1 MSELDDVLA
10 VLEASGG
17 RGVAVA
23 TVVAARGST
32 YRREGARLVVSADGD
47 EVVGNI
53 SGGCLEGD
61 VIATAREVLESGR
74 PQLLR
79 FDLTADDEAV
89 WGWGLGCNGAI
100 EVLVEPGEQ
109 AARFAPLIAAAR
121 KDQRALAMATVIEG
135 ENVGARLV
143 VHDDGQQEGS
153 LGSRDADEAIR
164 GPALVAL
171 ARRRSRAVRIGP
183 DVRAFVEVVV
193 PQPRLVVC
201 GAGHD
206 AIPLVE
212 LASRLGWLVEVVDD
226 RRAFL
231 TAQRFPRA
239 HRFVLAK
246 PLGAADAVA
255 TDDSTF
261 VVVMSHN
268 FLRDKD
274 YLRAFLPEPVRYLG
288 MLGPRARL
296 ERLLDDAHR
305 EGVVPG
311 PGDLDKV
318 YGPAG
323 LDVGAEGPDE
333 IALAIVTEILAVRN
347 GSRAGFLRDRAGPVH
362 VLEPVLEASS

>member
-1 MSELDDVLA
+1 MKELDDVLA
-10 VLEASGG
+10 ALEASGG

-100 EVLVEPGEQ
+100 EVLIEPGEQ
-109 AARFAPLIAAAR
+109 AARYAPLMAAAR
-121 KDQRALAMATVIEG
+121 REQRALVVATVIEG
-135 ENVGARLV
+135 EHVGARLV
-143 VHDDGQQEGS
+143 VHEDGHHEGS
-153 LGSRDADEAIR
+153 LGSRDVDAAIR

-171 ARRRSRAVRIGP
+171 ARRRSLAVRIGP
-183 DVRAFVEVVV
+183 DVRAFLEVVV
-193 PQPRLVVC
+193 PAPRLVVC

-206 AIPLVE
+206 AVPLVE

-226 RRAFL
+226 RPAL
-231 TAQRFPRA
+231 LSSERFPGA
-239 HRFVLAK
+239 HRLVRST
-246 PLGAADAVA
+246 PLRAADAVA
-255 TDDSTF
+255 TDESTF

-274 YLRAFLPEPVRYLG
+274 YLRAFLPAPVRYLG

-296 ERLLDDAHR
+296 ERLLEDARR
-305 EGVVPG
+305 EGALPG

-323 LDVGAEGPDE
+323 LDIGAEGPDE
-333 IALAIVTEILAVRN
+333 IAWAIISELLAVRN

-362 VLEPVLEASS
+362 LPEPVLEASS